1 MLAIVG
7 TVPIRDFPLTQG
19 PLSVSGS
26 WLEIRGNRVDVNR
39 GTPAL
44 MAAAA
49 AASQTLGGE
58 APYGFL
64 VGDIGHGKGSR
75 ELYHHL
81 TEHAADH
88 SFSVMTFH
96 YLQPIAH
103 WNEKVITAVLS
114 LPSPPRLIADAG
126 FMYAAKMSGHA
137 QRFDLFTPDMGE
149 LAFLADENAP
159 HPFYTRGFILHEA
172 NRAPELIARAYAHG
186 NAARYL
192 LVKGAQ
198 DYMADK
204 SGVLKVVSEPSVP
217 ALEAIG
223 GTGDTVTGIVSAL
236 VEAGYAIPEAAAV
249 AAAANRLAGRYA
261 QPTPATQVMDI
272 VRQIPRALGE
282 ILSPGLSEGTHASLP
297 C

>member
-1 MLAIVG
+1 MLAIAG
-7 TVPIRDFPLTQG
+7 TVPIRDFPLTHG
-19 PLSVSGS
+19 PLTVSGS

-44 MAAAA
+44 MAAAV
-49 AASQTLGGE
+49 AASETLGSD

-81 TEHAADH
+81 TEHVADH
-88 SFSVMTFH
+88 PISVMTFH

-114 LPSPPRLIADAG
+114 THTPPRLIADAG

-137 QRFDLFTPDMGE
+137 KRFDLFTPDMGE
-149 LAFLADENAP
+149 LAFLADEDAP
-159 HPFYTRGFILHEA
+159 HPFYTRGFILHET

-192 LVKGAQ
+192 LVKGAT
-198 DYMADK
+198 DYVADR
-204 SGVLKVVSEPSVP
+204 SGILEAVSEPSVP
-217 ALEAIG
+217 ALEPIG
-223 GTGDTVTGIVSAL
+223 GTGDTVTGIASAL
-236 VEAGYAIPEAAAV
+236 VEAGYAVPEAAAA
-249 AAAANRLAGRYA
+249 AAAANRLAGQYA
-261 QPTPATQVMDI
+261 QPTPATQVI
-272 VRQIPRALGE
+272 EIIKQIPRALDKVMNLVG
-282 ILSPGLSEGTHASLP
+282 
-297 C
+297 

>member
-7 TVPIRDFPLTQG
+7 TVPIRDFPLTHG

-26 WLEIRGNRVDVNR
+26 WLEIRGAKVDINR

-44 MAAAA
+44 MAAAV
-49 AASQTLGGE
+49 AASQTLGKEG
-58 APYGFL
+58 PYGFL
-64 VGDIGHGKGSR
+64 VGDIGHGRGSR
-75 ELYHHL
+75 ELYHYL

-103 WNEKVITAVLS
+103 WNEKVINAVLTM
-114 LPSPPRLIADAG
+114 PSPPRLIADAG

-137 QRFDLFTPDMGE
+137 QHFDLFTPDMGE
-149 LAFLADENAP
+149 LSFLADENAP
-159 HPFYTRGFILHEA
+159 HPFYTRGFILHET
-172 NRAPELIARAYAHG
+172 NRVPELIARAYSHG

-192 LVKGAQ
+192 LVKGAR
-198 DYMADK
+198 DYVADEN
-204 SGVLKVVSEPSVP
+204 GILGAVSEPSVP
-217 ALEAIG
+217 VLEPIG

-236 VEAGYAIPEAAAV
+236 VEAGYAIPEAAA
-249 AAAANRLAGRYA
+249 AAASANRLAGLYA

-272 VRQIPRALGE
+272 IRQIPRALGE
-282 ILSPGLSEGTHASLP
+282 ILNLGG
-297 C
+297 

>member
-7 TVPIRDFPLTQG
+7 TVPIRDFPLTHG

-26 WLEIRGNRVDVNR
+26 WLEIRGAKVEVNR

-44 MAAAA
+44 MAAAV
-49 AASQTLGGE
+49 AASQTLGKE

-75 ELYHHL
+75 ELYLHL

-103 WNEKVITAVLS
+103 WNEKVIKAVLS
-114 LPSPPRLIADAG
+114 MPSPPRLIADAG

-159 HPFYTRGFILHEA
+159 HPFYTRGFILHES

-186 NAARYL
+186 NAAQYL
-192 LVKGAQ
+192 LVKGSD
-198 DYMADK
+198 DYVADK
-204 SGVLKVVSEPSVP
+204 SGVLATVSEPSVP
-217 ALEAIG
+217 VLEPIG
-223 GTGDTVTGIVSAL
+223 GTGDTVTGIVSSF
-236 VEAGYAIPEAAAV
+236 VEAGYAIPEAAA
-249 AAAANRLAGRYA
+249 AAASANRLAGRYA

-272 VRQIPRALGE
+272 IHQIPRALGE
-282 ILSPGLSEGTHASLP
+282 VLNLGIKENHASLP

>member
-7 TVPIRDFPLTQG
+7 TVPIRDFPLTHG
-19 PLSVSGS
+19 PLSVSGP
-26 WLEIRGNRVDVNR
+26 WLEIRGNRVDINR

-44 MAAAA
+44 MAAAV
-49 AASQTLGGE
+49 AASQALGKE
-58 APYGFL
+58 SPYGFL
-64 VGDIGHGKGSR
+64 VGDIGHGRGSR
-75 ELYHHL
+75 ELYHFL

-88 SFSVMTFH
+88 SFSVMTFN

-103 WNEKVITAVLS
+103 WNEKVINAVLS
-114 LPSPPRLIADAG
+114 VHRPPMLIADAG

-159 HPFYTRGFILHEA
+159 HPFYTRGFILPES

-192 LVKGAQ
+192 LVKGAM
-198 DYMADK
+198 DYVADR
-204 SGVLKVVSEPSVP
+204 SGILEAVSEPSVP
-217 ALEAIG
+217 VLEPIG
-223 GTGDTVTGIVSAL
+223 GTGDTVTGIVSVL
-236 VEAGYAIPEAAAV
+236 IEAGYAVPEAAA
-249 AAAANRLAGRYA
+249 AAAMANRLAGRYA

-272 VRQIPRALGE
+272 IKQISRALGE
-282 ILSPGLSEGTHASLP
+282 VLGLGVSKVTHAPLP
-297 C
+297 Q